1 MTILSET
8 CRFILK
14 HFYCNFYVIL
24 LLLVNVG
31 VYIVLL
37 RLIYKKEKRKK
48 RHMETI
54 FKLCTSCVPEISELA
69 VKSKLPSRS
78 GIHLEAVE
86 PHP

>member
-14 HFYCNFYVIL
+14 HFLIL

-31 VYIVLL
+31 VYIVFL

-48 RHMETI
+48 RHLETI

-69 VKSKLPSRS
+69 AKSKLPPRS
-78 GIHLEAVE
+78 GINLEAVE
-86 PHP
+86 LHP